1 VGRRRHSVSC
11 KASQFANT
19 TTIEKAIHV
28 IVAFKA
34 EYLVSGALEES
45 LLRSRQAPAA
55 PGMIRKN
62 RGEYRDEDPT
72 GSNKFHVYDRSLL
85 GGH

>member
-34 EYLVSGALEES
+34 EYLVSGALERIALAIKAS
-45 LLRSRQAPAA
+45 AGSARNDPKKSRRVSRRRP
-55 PGMIRKN
+55 
-62 RGEYRDEDPT
+62 
-72 GSNKFHVYDRSLL
+72 DRE
-85 GGH
+85 